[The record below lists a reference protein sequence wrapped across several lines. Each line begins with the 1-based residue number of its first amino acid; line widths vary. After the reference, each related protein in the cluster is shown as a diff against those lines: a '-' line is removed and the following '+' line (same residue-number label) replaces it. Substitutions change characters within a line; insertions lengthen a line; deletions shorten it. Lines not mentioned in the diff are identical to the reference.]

1 MTDRTYPAYADL
13 PVIEKTGEHHAWTCF
28 GEGDELGT
36 MNFIGPAQ
44 VRDGLGCAT
53 EGRVVNLALPLD
65 LPQPALSG
73 TRAGYRHHIERNQGS
88 SDDRLDHFYL
98 QCSSQWDA
106 VAHIRYR
113 EFGYYGGRQDAD
125 LDRGALGIDRLARKG
140 IVGRGVLLDFAGYH
154 DAMGTPVDATARVAI
169 TPADFD
175 RVLQWSGCTVRQ
187 GDILLVRTGWL
198 RWYLALDAAGRQ
210 AVGGTLHNREGGM
223 DCPGLAPGTD
233 MAAWLWDHRVAAVAA
248 DNAAL
253 EVLKVRKEEGFLH
266 RRIMALMGMPIGEFW
281 YLEELS
287 HACRDRGRHDF
298 LLTSAPL
305 NLPRGVGSPNNAYAI
320 L

>member
-1 MTDRTYPAYADL
+1 MTPSSIPRYAEL
-13 PVIEKTGEHHAWTCF
+13 PVIEKTGERHAWTVF

-36 MNFIGPAQ
+36 MNFIGPEQ
-44 VRDGLGCAT
+44 VRGGLACAT

-65 LPQPALSG
+65 LPSPALSG
-73 TRAGYRHHIERNQGS
+73 TRAGYAHHVERRPSG
-88 SDDRLDHFYL
+88 SDDHLDGFYL

-113 EFGYYGGRQDAD
+113 EFGFYGGRQDAD
-125 LDRGALGIDRLARKG
+125 LDRGELGIDRLARKG
-140 IVGRGVLLDFAGYH
+140 IVGRGVLVDFAGWR
-154 DAMGTPVDATARVAI
+154 DAIGEPVDATARVPI
-169 TPADFD
+169 GPAEFD
-175 RVLQWSGCTVRQ
+175 AVLAWQGCTPRD
-187 GDILLVRTGWL
+187 GDLLLVRTGWL
-198 RWYLALDAAGRQ
+198 RWYLALDRAGRESL
-210 AVGGTLHNREGGM
+210 GGRLHNRADGM
-223 DCPGLAPGTD
+223 DCPGLAPGVD
-233 MAAWLWDHRVAAVAA
+233 MAGWLWDHRVAAVAA

-266 RRIMALMGMPIGEFW
+266 RRIMALLGMPIGEFW

-287 HACRDRGRHDF
+287 HACRDRGRYDF

-305 NLPRGVGSPNNAYAI
+305 NLPRGCGSPNNAYAI